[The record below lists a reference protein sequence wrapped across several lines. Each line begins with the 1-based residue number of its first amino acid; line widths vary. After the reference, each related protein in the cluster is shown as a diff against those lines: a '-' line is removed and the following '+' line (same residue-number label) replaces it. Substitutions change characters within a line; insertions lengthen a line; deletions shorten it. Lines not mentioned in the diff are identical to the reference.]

1 MFLEA
6 LIITVLYFIAIV
18 ALAAVAGIVDQY
30 LDPHCHCADNAR
42 TRNEAKGVRL

>member
-6 LIITVLYFIAIV
+6 VIITLLYFIAIV
-18 ALAAVAGIVDQY
+18 LLAAVAGIVDNY
-30 LDPHCHCADNAR
+30 MDPHCHCADNTR